1 MKKISLSTPSVKST
15 QIFKDSCCSSYCT
28 KYDCLMSITGCV
40 LFYVLW
46 MSFSQKPRQV
56 PLTRAV
62 NVWCFVLR
70 HILRAFWEIVKTE
83 VVSRKKQT
91 NLVINT
97 RTCIRFTSI
106 THQTN
111 LVSAQHSYQTYLDD
125 SALPPFPIL
134 GVHCN
139 WRSSGSLLNPIH
151 HLSAFLSFC
160 LSVLATS

>member
-1 MKKISLSTPSVKST
+1 MIAW
-15 QIFKDSCCSSYCT
+15 
-28 KYDCLMSITGCV
+28 CLLQELYFSMYSEC
-40 LFYVLW
+40 LFL
-46 MSFSQKPRQV
+46 QKPRQV

-97 RTCIRFTSI
+97 RTYLLFTTV

-111 LVSAQHSYQTYLDD
+111 LVSAQHSHQTC
-125 SALPPFPIL
+125 ALYYGQKTKRIFCLFVIPTFSL
-134 GVHCN
+134 SVFC
-139 WRSSGSLLNPIH
+139 RSVMCVSV
-151 HLSAFLSFC
+151 FLSLHCVF
-160 LSVLATS
+160 LSKLVIVHL

>member
-83 VVSRKKQT
+83 VVSRKKT
-91 NLVINT
+91 NKFGDQHKNLYTFYFYNT
-97 RTCIRFTSI
+97 SNKSC
-106 THQTN
+106 QC
-111 LVSAQHSYQTYLDD
+111 
-125 SALPPFPIL
+125 SALLPNISWWQRP
-134 GVHCN
+134 
-139 WRSSGSLLNPIH
+139 SSVSNLCSLEVVWKSSESYSSSFCI
-151 HLSAFLSFC
+151 SVFLSFC
-160 LSVLATS
+160 PS

>member
-1 MKKISLSTPSVKST
+1 MKKNIPINTISQKALRSLKIAAALPIVQSM
-15 QIFKDSCCSSYCT
+15 IAW
-28 KYDCLMSITGCV
+28 CLLQDVCV

-111 LVSAQHSYQTYLDD
+111 LVSAQHSYQTCALDYGQKTEKEQD
-125 SALPPFPIL
+125 
-134 GVHCN
+134 
-139 WRSSGSLLNPIH
+139 
-151 HLSAFLSFC
+151 HLRMNVAPMFNNSFCLSVFC
-160 LSVLATS
+160 LSVLAKL

>member
-1 MKKISLSTPSVKST
+1 MKKNIPINTISQKALRSLKIAAALPIVQSM
-15 QIFKDSCCSSYCT
+15 IAC
-28 KYDCLMSITGCV
+28 SITGCV

-46 MSFSQKPRQV
+46 MSFSQKSRQV

-97 RTCIRFTSI
+97 RTCIRLTSI

-111 LVSAQHSYQTYLDD
+111 LVSAQHSYQTCALDYGQKTEKEQD
-125 SALPPFPIL
+125 LLRMNVAPMF
-134 GVHCN
+134 N
-139 WRSSGSLLNPIH
+139 SSS
-151 HLSAFLSFC
+151 
-160 LSVLATS
+160 

>member
-111 LVSAQHSYQTYLDD
+111 LVSAQHSYQTCALDYGQKTEKEQD
-125 SALPPFPIL
+125 
-134 GVHCN
+134 
-139 WRSSGSLLNPIH
+139 
-151 HLSAFLSFC
+151 HLRMNVAPMFNNSFCLSVFC
-160 LSVLATS
+160 LSVLANL